1 MERDY
6 LITKNPL
13 FALTVFFL
21 PIMAGNLFQ
30 QCYNLVDSA
39 VVGRF
44 VSEQALAAVGAC
56 LALVNVF
63 IFIANGGGVGAAVIV
78 GLHFGEQDFKKLKTA
93 VFTSFI
99 AFLILS
105 FVLGLV
111 GLIFGRAFMIA
122 LQVPADILDMSV
134 VYLRIWFLGLPFLFM
149 YNVIS
154 ALFNALGKSKF
165 PLFFL
170 IFSSVLNVFLD
181 LLFVIKF
188 KAGIA
193 GVAWATLISQGIS
206 SVLSFCFFMITLK
219 KISKG
224 EDEGYNSENVP
235 SKIQI
240 FSFSELGAIVKV
252 ALPSIF
258 QQSTISIGL
267 LLIQSVVNSFGSQ
280 ALAGFSVGFR
290 IEQLGSVA
298 MVATGT
304 ALSTF
309 VAQNLGAGK
318 FKRISSGYLASNFLS
333 LISGLLF
340 FIFVRIFMNPIISLF
355 LGDAISETARVTA
368 VKYLNYMSIV
378 LSILGFKQ
386 NSDGVLR
393 GSSRM
398 LAFTIANVVNITLRV
413 VFPHIFVPYL
423 GIDAVWIASPVGWIA
438 SILICYID
446 YKIYYRKLLRKS

>member
-105 FVLGLV
+105 FILGLV

-134 VYLRIWFLGLPFLFM
+134 VYLRIWFLGLPFLFI

-224 EDEGYNSENVP
+224 EDEGYNSETVP

-355 LGDAISETARVTA
+355 LGDE
-368 VKYLNYMSIV
+368 
-378 LSILGFKQ
+378 FQ
-386 NSDGVLR
+386 
-393 GSSRM
+393 
-398 LAFTIANVVNITLRV
+398 
-413 VFPHIFVPYL
+413 
-423 GIDAVWIASPVGWIA
+423 
-438 SILICYID
+438 
-446 YKIYYRKLLRKS
+446 KLHV